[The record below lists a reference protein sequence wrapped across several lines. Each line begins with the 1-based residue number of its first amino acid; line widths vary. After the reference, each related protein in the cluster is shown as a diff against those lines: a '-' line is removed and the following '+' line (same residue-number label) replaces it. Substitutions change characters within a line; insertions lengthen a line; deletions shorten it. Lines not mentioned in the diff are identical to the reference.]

1 MATSGRIPAAGGPVI
16 RFQPMRSPAWRA
28 AAALLL
34 FSTWMGLLFAG
45 FLLRGALHLLLLGA
59 AALFPW
65 RSLPAPADAADS
77 PCPSDPEGRTGQP
90 DPGPGRSS

>member
-1 MATSGRIPAAGGPVI
+1 MRL
-16 RFQPMRSPAWRA
+16 RSPAWRA

-45 FLLRGALHLLLLGA
+45 FVLRGALHLLLLGA

-65 RSLPAPADAADS
+65 RSLPAPAPAD
-77 PCPSDPEGRTGQP
+77 PADQPGPPDPEG
-90 DPGPGRSS
+90 